1 MVLLGFKFVLCYLK
15 KNEKEKE
22 RKKEK
27 YIYIYVLH
35 ICIGSLNQ
43 WGVSRPCKFKVR
55 ERAKKLKSRVVF
67 L

>member
-27 YIYIYVLH
+27 YIYICI